1 MGELILR
8 NNTQQEWVSII
19 FFLNLL
25 IVSSI
30 FFLNPNRVKR
40 MIKFYATD
48 FYISKYTSER
58 NLNYLSVYN
67 LLSFLLIINTLCLF
81 IFSFFNYSSKVSKFD
96 TKYYYL
102 IIVLFIFFGIRF
114 LLLKIIAG
122 LIGEIME
129 LKSLFFKSFTHH
141 VQFSLILFI
150 VLFLNFHSSLSNITF
165 ILVTSFIGLMWFF
178 YQSRVIVSVF
188 RSKPRELIY
197 IILYLCTS
205 KIIPWYWLY
214 FFVVELKL

>member
-67 LLSFLLIINTLCLF
+67 LLSFLLILNTLCLF
-81 IFSFFNYSSKVSKFD
+81 IFSFFNYSSKVAKFD
-96 TKYYYL
+96 TRYYYL
-102 IIVLFIFFGIRF
+102 IIVLFIYFGIRF
-114 LLLKIIAG
+114 LLLKILAG

-150 VLFLNFHSSLSNITF
+150 VLFLNFYSSLPNITF
-165 ILVTSFIGLMWFF
+165 IWVTSFIGLMWFF

-197 IILYLCTS
+197 IILYLCTL

-214 FFVVELKL
+214 FFVIGFKL

>member
-25 IVSSI
+25 FVCGI
-30 FFLNPNRVKR
+30 FFLDPIRLKR

-58 NLNYLSVYN
+58 NLNYLSIYN
-67 LLSFLLIINTLCLF
+67 LLSFLLILNTLCLF
-81 IFSFFNYSSKVSKFD
+81 IFSFFNYSSKVVKFD
-96 TKYYYL
+96 SIYYYL

-114 LLLKIIAG
+114 LLVKIVAG

-150 VLFLNFHSSLSNITF
+150 ILFLNFYSSLSNVTF
-165 ILVTSFIGLMWFF
+165 IWVTSFIGVMWFF
-178 YQSRVIVSVF
+178 FQIRVIISVF
-188 RSKPRELIY
+188 RSKPGELLY
-197 IILYLCTS
+197 IILYLCTL
-205 KIIPWYWLY
+205 KIIPWYWFY
-214 FFVVELKL
+214 FFVKELKL

>member
-67 LLSFLLIINTLCLF
+67 LLSFLLIINTLCLL
-81 IFSFFNYSSKVSKFD
+81 IFSFFNYSSKVAKFD

-114 LLLKIIAG
+114 LLLKIVAG

-150 VLFLNFHSSLSNITF
+150 VLFLNFYSSFSNITF
-165 ILVTSFIGLMWFF
+165 IWVTSFIGLMWFF
-178 YQSRVIVSVF
+178 YLSSVIVSVF

-214 FFVVELKL
+214 FFVIELKL

>member
-67 LLSFLLIINTLCLF
+67 LLSFFLILNTLCLF
-81 IFSFFNYSSKVSKFD
+81 IFSFLNYSSKVAKFD
-96 TKYYYL
+96 TRYYYL

-150 VLFLNFHSSLSNITF
+150 VLFLNFYSSFSNITF
-165 ILVTSFIGLMWFF
+165 IWVTSFIGLMWFF

-188 RSKPRELIY
+188 RYKPRELIY
-197 IILYLCTS
+197 IILYLCTL

-214 FFVVELKL
+214 FFVIELML